1 MNANATDNVFTEVLN
16 NDGTVNFNGVTYCR
30 TVKESGPFTRAS
42 LLANSDSVIAQ
53 NANQMKLLKDKTIY
67 NCVSHTN
74 NNLFY
79 IHSIDRQAA

>member
-30 TVKESGPFTRAS
+30 TVTESGPFTRAN
-42 LLANSDSVIAQ
+42 LLTNSDSVIAQ
-53 NANQMKLLKDKTIY
+53 NANQMKLLKDKAIY
-67 NCVSHTN
+67 NCVSHSN

-79 IHSIDRQAA
+79 IYSIDRQAA